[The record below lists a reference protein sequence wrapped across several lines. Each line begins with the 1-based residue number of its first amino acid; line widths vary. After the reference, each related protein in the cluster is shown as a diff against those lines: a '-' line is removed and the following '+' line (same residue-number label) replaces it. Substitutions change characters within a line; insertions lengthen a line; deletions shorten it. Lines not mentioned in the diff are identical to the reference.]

1 MSVRRVLSEKKPD
14 YAVEAKGILHDVS
27 SDLDIT
33 TLTNVRV
40 INRYDVSGITDEEYE
55 KAKNVVFSEPP
66 VDNVYDETADLGDS
80 CYVLIIEA
88 LPGQYDQRAD
98 SAAQCVQFLTQK
110 DRPIVK
116 TAKIVAFYGSLRSF
130 RREARDS

>member
-1 MSVRRVLSEKKPD
+1 MQVRRVLSEKKAD
-14 YAVEAKGILHDVS
+14 FAVESKGVLN
-27 SDLDIT
+27 DIT
-33 TLTNVRV
+33 ADLGIKTLTGVRV

-55 KAKNVVFSEPP
+55 EAKKVVFSEPP
-66 VDNVYDETADLGDS
+66 VDNVYDEDVDLKDS

-110 DRPIVK
+110 ERPLVK
-116 TAKIVAFYGSLRSF
+116 TAKI
-130 RREARDS
+130 DP